1 MGGFIMNE
9 IVLKLSVDEVNQV
22 LFALSDKPYKDVF
35 QLIGKIQEQANT
47 QISKDKK

>member
-1 MGGFIMNE
+1 MNE

-47 QISKDKK
+47 QILSKDKK